1 MPYYFT
7 KMKNIILSLL
17 FALFADY
24 ASASQLGF
32 ESEAI
37 TKEIVRLEVQIKD
50 LKTDNRAL
58 NDSIKK
64 INERIAIN
72 VDSIASLNDQLK
84 NLGNTLNDKNIELKK
99 EIGSTNANLEE
110 TRESTQEDFRKYALF
125 IAGILIITLLGFIF
139 LFVFLRYRMK
149 RGSATIAEIKNVQKK
164 IQEESIKLD
173 NKLISLIEKENIQAG
188 SNGDHSLAMK
198 VADEVVRIEMNLFRM
213 DKSIKGYKQLSK
225 AVERIKNNFTAQ
237 GYEIVDMLG
246 STYNEGMRINA
257 DFVVD
262 ESLAEGSR
270 IITSI
275 TKPQINY
282 MGQMIQKAIVT
293 VSQNI

>member
-1 MPYYFT
+1 
-7 KMKNIILSLL
+7 MKRALL
-17 FALFADY
+17 FYIGLCTSLMFANAIETEPDLH
-24 ASASQLGF
+24 AEINTLKSQLK
-32 ESEAI
+32 
-37 TKEIVRLEVQIKD
+37 TVQTANLALKD
-50 LKTDNRAL
+50 SVMRINMQLKA
-58 NDSIKK
+58 
-64 INERIAIN
+64 N
-72 VDSIASLNDQLK
+72 VDSVNSLKVQLMDLSK
-84 NLGNTLNDKNIELKK
+84 TVEEKSSRLSED
-99 EIGSTNANLEE
+99 IGATNSNLEV
-110 TRESTQEDFRKYALF
+110 TQESNRKDFRKHAFLVG
-125 IAGILIITLLGFIF
+125 GIFLSTLLGFLVLI
-139 LFVFLRYRMK
+139 LFLRNRMN
-149 RGSATIAEIKNVQKK
+149 RGSATINEIKSVQKR
-164 IQEESIKLD
+164 IQEESLKLD
-173 NKLISLIEKENIQAG
+173 NKLISIIEKENIESG
-188 SNGDHSLAMK
+188 ESGDHSLAMK

-246 STYNEGMRINA
+246 ATYNEGMRINA
-257 DFVVD
+257 DFVID

>member
-1 MPYYFT
+1 M
-7 KMKNIILSLL
+7 
-17 FALFADY
+17 FANAIETEPDLHAEINTLK
-24 ASASQLGF
+24 SQLK
-32 ESEAI
+32 
-37 TKEIVRLEVQIKD
+37 TVQTANLALKD
-50 LKTDNRAL
+50 SVMRINMQL
-58 NDSIKK
+58 N
-64 INERIAIN
+64 AN
-72 VDSIASLNDQLK
+72 VDSVNSLKVQLMDLSK
-84 NLGNTLNDKNIELKK
+84 TVEEKSSRLSED
-99 EIGSTNANLEE
+99 IGATNSNLEV
-110 TRESTQEDFRKYALF
+110 TQESNRKDFRKHAFYVG
-125 IAGILIITLLGFIF
+125 GIFLSTLLGFLVLI
-139 LFVFLRYRMK
+139 LFLRNRMN
-149 RGSATIAEIKNVQKK
+149 RGSATINEIKSVQKR
-164 IQEESIKLD
+164 IQEESLKLD
-173 NKLISLIEKENIQAG
+173 NKLISIIEKENIESG
-188 SNGDHSLAMK
+188 ESGDHSLAMK

-246 STYNEGMRINA
+246 ATYNEGMRINA
-257 DFVVD
+257 DFVID

>member
-1 MPYYFT
+1 
-7 KMKNIILSLL
+7 
-17 FALFADY
+17 
-24 ASASQLGF
+24 
-32 ESEAI
+32 
-37 TKEIVRLEVQIKD
+37 
-50 LKTDNRAL
+50 
-58 NDSIKK
+58 
-64 INERIAIN
+64 
-72 VDSIASLNDQLK
+72 
-84 NLGNTLNDKNIELKK
+84 
-99 EIGSTNANLEE
+99 
-110 TRESTQEDFRKYALF
+110 
-125 IAGILIITLLGFIF
+125 
-139 LFVFLRYRMK
+139 
-149 RGSATIAEIKNVQKK
+149 
-164 IQEESIKLD
+164 
-173 NKLISLIEKENIQAG
+173 
-188 SNGDHSLAMK
+188 MK

-246 STYNEGMRINA
+246 ATYNEGMRINA
-257 DFVVD
+257 DFVID

>member
-1 MPYYFT
+1 
-7 KMKNIILSLL
+7 MKNIILSFVFVLS
-17 FALFADY
+17 ADY
-24 ASASQLGF
+24 TFASQIGF
-32 ESEAI
+32 EPETL
-37 TKEIVRLEVQIKD
+37 TKELVRLEAQITD
-50 LKTDNRAL
+50 LRTANRAL
-58 NDSIKK
+58 NDSIKR
-64 INERIAIN
+64 INERVVIN
-72 VDSIASLNDQLK
+72 VDSVASLREQLK
-84 NLGNTLNDKNIELKK
+84 NLSNTLDEINIELKK
-99 EIGSTNANLEE
+99 EIGSTNANLKE
-110 TRESTQEDFRKYALF
+110 TKESTQEDFRKHALF
-125 IAGILIITLLGFIF
+125 VVGILILTLLGFLFSFIF
-139 LFVFLRYRMK
+139 FRYRMK
-149 RGSATIAEIKNVQKK
+149 RGSATIAEIKKVQKK
-164 IQEESIKLD
+164 IQEESLRLD

-188 SNGDHSLAMK
+188 LNGDHSLAMK

-213 DKSIKGYKQLSK
+213 DKNIKGYKQLSK

-246 STYNEGMRINA
+246 SAYNEGMRINA

>member
-1 MPYYFT
+1 
-7 KMKNIILSLL
+7 MKNILLSLVFVL
-17 FALFADY
+17 FSDY

-32 ESEAI
+32 EPEVL
-37 TKEIVRLEVQIKD
+37 TNEIVRLEAQIKD
-50 LKTDNRAL
+50 LKTANRAL
-58 NDSIKK
+58 NDSIRI
-64 INERIAIN
+64 INERVAIN
-72 VDSIASLNDQLK
+72 VDSIVSLKSQLK
-84 NLGNTLNDKNIELKK
+84 NLGNTLDDKNIELKK
-99 EIGSTNANLEE
+99 EIGSTNADLEE
-110 TRESTQEDFRKYALF
+110 AKESTQKDFRKHAMF
-125 IAGILIITLLGFIF
+125 VAGILIVTLLGFVF

-164 IQEESIKLD
+164 IQEESLKLD
-173 NKLISLIEKENIQAG
+173 NKLISIIEKENIQAG
-188 SNGDHSLAMK
+188 SNGDHSLALK

-246 STYNEGMRINA
+246 STYSEGMRINA

>member
-1 MPYYFT
+1 
-7 KMKNIILSLL
+7 MKRVFLL
-17 FALFADY
+17 FYIGFCTSLM
-24 ASASQLGF
+24 SANAAETEPDLNAEIYTLKSQLKTVHR
-32 ESEAI
+32 AN
-37 TKEIVRLEVQIKD
+37 LALKD
-50 LKTDNRAL
+50 SVMHINMQLKA
-58 NDSIKK
+58 
-64 INERIAIN
+64 N
-72 VDSIASLNDQLK
+72 VDSVNSLKVQFMDLSK
-84 NLGNTLNDKNIELKK
+84 TVEEKSSRLSE
-99 EIGSTNANLEE
+99 EIGATNSNLEV
-110 TRESTQEDFRKYALF
+110 TQESNRKDFRKHAFYVG
-125 IAGILIITLLGFIF
+125 GIFLATLLGFLVLI
-139 LFVFLRYRMK
+139 LFLRNRMN
-149 RGSATIAEIKNVQKK
+149 RGSATINEIKSVQKR
-164 IQEESIKLD
+164 IQEESLKLD
-173 NKLISLIEKENIQAG
+173 NKLISIVEKENIVSG
-188 SNGDHSLAMK
+188 ESGDHSLAVK

-246 STYNEGMRINA
+246 ATYNEGMRINA
-257 DFVVD
+257 DFVID

>member
-1 MPYYFT
+1 MADVTEILFGIFNQIY
-7 KMKNIILSLL
+7 KEKNRIERIYENWSEEEK
-17 FALFADY
+17 FDHAI
-24 ASASQLGF
+24 SQVLN
-32 ESEAI
+32 I
-37 TKEIVRLEVQIKD
+37 TSSD
-50 LKTDNRAL
+50 LKNEIIESAIDRQSDFRA
-58 NDSIKK
+58 
-64 INERIAIN
+64 
-72 VDSIASLNDQLK
+72 
-84 NLGNTLNDKNIELKK
+84 
-99 EIGSTNANLEE
+99 IGSKN
-110 TRESTQEDFRKYALF
+110 
-125 IAGILIITLLGFIF
+125 
-139 LFVFLRYRMK
+139 
-149 RGSATIAEIKNVQKK
+149 EIKSVQKR
-164 IQEESIKLD
+164 IQEESLKLD
-173 NKLISLIEKENIQAG
+173 NKLISIVEKENIVSG
-188 SNGDHSLAMK
+188 ESGDHSLAMK

-246 STYNEGMRINA
+246 ATYNEGMRINA
-257 DFVVD
+257 DFVID

>member
-1 MPYYFT
+1 
-7 KMKNIILSLL
+7 MKRVFLL
-17 FALFADY
+17 FYIGFCTSLM
-24 ASASQLGF
+24 SANAAETEPDLNAEIYTLKSQLKTVHR
-32 ESEAI
+32 AN
-37 TKEIVRLEVQIKD
+37 LALKD
-50 LKTDNRAL
+50 SVMHINMQLKA
-58 NDSIKK
+58 
-64 INERIAIN
+64 N
-72 VDSIASLNDQLK
+72 VDSVNSLKVQFMDLSK
-84 NLGNTLNDKNIELKK
+84 TVEEKSSRLSE
-99 EIGSTNANLEE
+99 EIGATNSNLEV
-110 TRESTQEDFRKYALF
+110 TQESNRKDFRKHAFYVE
-125 IAGILIITLLGFIF
+125 GIFLATLLGFLVLI
-139 LFVFLRYRMK
+139 LFLRNRMN
-149 RGSATIAEIKNVQKK
+149 RGSATINEIKSVQKR
-164 IQEESIKLD
+164 IQEESLKLD
-173 NKLISLIEKENIQAG
+173 NKLISIVEKENIVSG
-188 SNGDHSLAMK
+188 ESGDHSLAVK

-246 STYNEGMRINA
+246 ATYNEGMRINA
-257 DFVVD
+257 DFVID

>member
-1 MPYYFT
+1 
-7 KMKNIILSLL
+7 MKRALL
-17 FALFADY
+17 FYIGLCTSLMFANAIETEPDLH
-24 ASASQLGF
+24 AEINTLKSQLK
-32 ESEAI
+32 
-37 TKEIVRLEVQIKD
+37 TVQTANHSLKD
-50 LKTDNRAL
+50 SVMRINMQLKA
-58 NDSIKK
+58 
-64 INERIAIN
+64 N
-72 VDSIASLNDQLK
+72 VDSVNSLKVQLMDLSK
-84 NLGNTLNDKNIELKK
+84 TVEEKSSRLSED
-99 EIGSTNANLEE
+99 IGATNSNLEV
-110 TRESTQEDFRKYALF
+110 TQESNRKDFRKHAFLVG
-125 IAGILIITLLGFIF
+125 GIFLSTLLGFLVLI
-139 LFVFLRYRMK
+139 LFLRNRMN
-149 RGSATIAEIKNVQKK
+149 RGSATINEIKSVQKR
-164 IQEESIKLD
+164 IQEESLKLD
-173 NKLISLIEKENIQAG
+173 NKLISIIEKENIESG
-188 SNGDHSLAMK
+188 ESGDHSLAMK

-246 STYNEGMRINA
+246 ATYNEGMRINA
-257 DFVVD
+257 DFVID

>member
-1 MPYYFT
+1 
-7 KMKNIILSLL
+7 MKRALL
-17 FALFADY
+17 FYIGLCTSLMFANAIETEPDLH
-24 ASASQLGF
+24 AEINTLKSQLK
-32 ESEAI
+32 
-37 TKEIVRLEVQIKD
+37 TVQTANLALKD
-50 LKTDNRAL
+50 SVMRINMQL
-58 NDSIKK
+58 N
-64 INERIAIN
+64 AN
-72 VDSIASLNDQLK
+72 VDSVNSLKVQLMDLSK
-84 NLGNTLNDKNIELKK
+84 TVEEKSSRLSED
-99 EIGSTNANLEE
+99 IGATNSNLEV
-110 TRESTQEDFRKYALF
+110 TQESNRKDFRKHAFYVG
-125 IAGILIITLLGFIF
+125 GIFLSTLLGFLVLI
-139 LFVFLRYRMK
+139 LFLRNRMN
-149 RGSATIAEIKNVQKK
+149 RGSATINEIKSVQKR
-164 IQEESIKLD
+164 IQEESLKLD
-173 NKLISLIEKENIQAG
+173 NKLISIIEKENIESG
-188 SNGDHSLAMK
+188 ESGDHSLAMK

-246 STYNEGMRINA
+246 ATYNEGMRINA
-257 DFVVD
+257 DFVID

>member
-1 MPYYFT
+1 
-7 KMKNIILSLL
+7 MKRALLFYIGLCTSLMFANAIETEPDLHAEINTLKSQLKTVQTANLSLK
-17 FALFADY
+17 D
-24 ASASQLGF
+24 SVMRINMQLK
-32 ESEAI
+32 A
-37 TKEIVRLEVQIKD
+37 
-50 LKTDNRAL
+50 
-58 NDSIKK
+58 
-64 INERIAIN
+64 N
-72 VDSIASLNDQLK
+72 VDSVNSLKVQLMDLSK
-84 NLGNTLNDKNIELKK
+84 TVEEKSSRLSED
-99 EIGSTNANLEE
+99 IGATNSNLEV
-110 TRESTQEDFRKYALF
+110 TQEGNRKDFRKHAFYVG
-125 IAGILIITLLGFIF
+125 GIFLSTLLGFLVLI
-139 LFVFLRYRMK
+139 LFLRNRMN
-149 RGSATIAEIKNVQKK
+149 RGSATINEIKSVQKR
-164 IQEESIKLD
+164 IQEESLKLD
-173 NKLISLIEKENIQAG
+173 NKLISIIEKENIESG
-188 SNGDHSLAMK
+188 ESGDHSLAMK

-246 STYNEGMRINA
+246 ATYNEGMRINA
-257 DFVVD
+257 DFVID

>member
-1 MPYYFT
+1 
-7 KMKNIILSLL
+7 MKRALL
-17 FALFADY
+17 FYIGLCTSLMFANAIETEPDLH
-24 ASASQLGF
+24 AEINTLKSQLK
-32 ESEAI
+32 
-37 TKEIVRLEVQIKD
+37 TVQ
-50 LKTDNRAL
+50 TAHRAL
-58 NDSIKK
+58 KESVMR
-64 INERIAIN
+64 INMQLKAN
-72 VDSIASLNDQLK
+72 VDSVNSLKVQLMDLSK
-84 NLGNTLNDKNIELKK
+84 TVEEKSSRLSED
-99 EIGSTNANLEE
+99 IGATNSNLEV
-110 TRESTQEDFRKYALF
+110 TQESNRKDFRKHAFLVG
-125 IAGILIITLLGFIF
+125 GIFLSTLLGFLVLI
-139 LFVFLRYRMK
+139 LFLRNRMN
-149 RGSATIAEIKNVQKK
+149 RGSATINEIKSVQKR
-164 IQEESIKLD
+164 IQEESLKLD
-173 NKLISLIEKENIQAG
+173 NKLISIIEKENIESG
-188 SNGDHSLAMK
+188 ESGDHSLAMK

-246 STYNEGMRINA
+246 ATYNEGMRINA
-257 DFVVD
+257 DFVID